1 MAAFMFSSS
10 VMYTDIHQDKPHAS
24 TIAYADDMIEISDDL
39 REEKEATHIRVRIED
54 KDLNASPI
62 VRNGRTMLPFRS
74 VFENLGGK
82 VSFDKRSNKITADV
96 AGKTIVMKVGTTE
109 ATLTENGNTRSVT
122 LAAAPF
128 VSKGQTYIPVRDV
141 AVMTGLQVEYSK
153 WDSRVD
159 IYDKEKMIADINKD
173 FTIYNSL
180 LKKNSM
186 KSLQA
191 THQAHIEFNIDADLK
206 AFDQKVKIGSK
217 VTFDGLT
224 KGMDLNGTLK
234 LKTELGDL
242 EKVFSTPGED
252 EEFKQIKGLLSSDYK
267 LILNSKA
274 KKAFFKSD
282 QLSKY
287 TDNPVNTWLS
297 VSDSSIADLSE
308 VNSNYI
314 ENLLQ
319 NPEKLSMGEILFKTV
334 EEQAQMNDDYLEANV
349 YTRVKDASEGLK
361 MMFGDEGF
369 VKTDHGYE
377 LKLDKAGLAKRMAKY
392 LSTNFDKNSLD
403 DIKSFD
409 YKMVLKNVGSD
420 NIDIDMK
427 LSMILTETSGDVSVN
442 MDISANDQDA
452 KVLMDIAFAD
462 QGKVKIDIKS
472 TIKETNEK
480 LVLAPPAGE
489 AIKELY

>member
-24 TIAYADDMIEISDDL
+24 TIAYADDMIEVSDDL
-39 REEKEATHIRVRIED
+39 REEKEAAQIRVRIED

-186 KSLQA
+186 KSL
-191 THQAHIEFNIDADLK
+191 
-206 AFDQKVKIGSK
+206 
-217 VTFDGLT
+217 
-224 KGMDLNGTLK
+224 
-234 LKTELGDL
+234 
-242 EKVFSTPGED
+242 
-252 EEFKQIKGLLSSDYK
+252 
-267 LILNSKA
+267 
-274 KKAFFKSD
+274 
-282 QLSKY
+282 
-287 TDNPVNTWLS
+287 
-297 VSDSSIADLSE
+297 
-308 VNSNYI
+308 
-314 ENLLQ
+314 
-319 NPEKLSMGEILFKTV
+319 
-334 EEQAQMNDDYLEANV
+334 
-349 YTRVKDASEGLK
+349 
-361 MMFGDEGF
+361 
-369 VKTDHGYE
+369 
-377 LKLDKAGLAKRMAKY
+377 
-392 LSTNFDKNSLD
+392 
-403 DIKSFD
+403 
-409 YKMVLKNVGSD
+409 
-420 NIDIDMK
+420 
-427 LSMILTETSGDVSVN
+427 
-442 MDISANDQDA
+442 
-452 KVLMDIAFAD
+452 
-462 QGKVKIDIKS
+462 
-472 TIKETNEK
+472 
-480 LVLAPPAGE
+480 
-489 AIKELY
+489 